1 MVIFSPRIFSVSATF
16 CGHEHTC
23 CSFIQQGLAKFYRC
37 NTQDEGKMLCICC
50 CRCCCCS
57 FIQQGLAKFY
67 RCNTQD
73 EGKML
78 CICCCRC
85 CCCTFTQPG
94 SYYQSRCRADALP
107 RGVAF
112 VIWTTTQSLNITIP
126 IAWIKY
132 IAWITDIAWTQIQ
145 IHCMDHRHCMDP
157 NTNAFIVKINLA
169 RYF

>member
-1 MVIFSPRIFSVSATF
+1 MVIFSPKNFSVSATF
-16 CGHEHTC
+16 CGHEHT
-23 CSFIQQGLAKFYRC
+23 
-37 NTQDEGKMLCICC
+37 
-50 CRCCCCS
+50 CCS

-107 RGVAF
+107 REVAF

-126 IAWIKY
+126 

-157 NTNAFIVKINLA
+157 NTIAFILKINLA